1 MHEPQLA
8 RAVLI
13 PMIGEHPD
21 TNQAHYILVQFN
33 PETLQVTLSNSLKAD
48 NRGGHNGAAAQFVEK
63 SDSSLRIQLVFDTT
77 VARNDRVTLQV
88 PGEGDQPQT
97 RTAQAAHTAD
107 SDVREQTRRIA
118 QAFMEPRQTTGDR
131 PTAPQRCRF
140 QWGAFAFVGMISS
153 YRETL
158 DFFSPEGIPLRAT
171 LNLSFKEDRFQFEQ
185 VGGVRAGARA
195 SPTLSPAGRDI
206 GPADAARKAGRDP
219 RDWREIALFNGL
231 ENPRFGLDG
240 GLVIPGGGSGAVTA
254 TAAGFVTGASE
265 RLGTRIPGA
274 FDGVPPGGG

>member
-1 MHEPQLA
+1 MAEPQLT

-33 PETLQVTLSNSLKAD
+33 PESLQVTLSNSLKAD
-48 NRGGHNGAAAQFVEK
+48 NRGGRNSAAAQFVEK

-77 VARNDRVTLQV
+77 VARNDQVTLQV
-88 PGEGDQPQT
+88 PDQGDQTQA
-97 RTAQAAHTAD
+97 RTAQARHTAN

-118 QAFMEPRQTTGDR
+118 QAFMEPRQPTGDR
-131 PTAPQRCRF
+131 PSAPQRCRF
-140 QWGAFAFVGMISS
+140 QWGAFAFVGMVSS

-171 LNLSFKEDRFQFEQ
+171 LNLSLKEDRFQFEQ
-185 VGGVRAGARA
+185 VGGVQAGAR
-195 SPTLSPAGRDI
+195 PTSSLSPAGPDI
-206 GPADAARKAGRDP
+206 GPVEAARKAGRDP

-231 ENPRFGLDG
+231 ENPRFGLAG
-240 GLVIPGGGSGAVTA
+240 GLAIPGGGTGPVTA
-254 TAAGFVTGASE
+254 TAAGFVAGASD

-274 FDGVPPGGG
+274 FIRRPSEGG